1 MNAHFIDINI
11 LIEMDS
17 KPWIVSKD
25 NPNEPI
31 MKMEEYQFN
40 LFKSGIFQKQ
50 NNKLKFNGE
59 TFWLSNEFMNRLK
72 IACKKNKKDI
82 SNLAVSMQE
91 YLNPEITKDAKFK
104 INMDIIKSINNNE
117 DIYII
122 CSKNNRENYKY
133 QIEKLNENLKSTG
146 LHIKNFYFISE
157 TFYNRNDDEISYNK
171 IKLLL
176 QHLLGRKFEGNTITD
191 KEITKYSNIYYYDDN
206 KKSIQLSESINKIL
220 EKSLFNSN
228 KEFQSQ
234 VKNII
239 NSSDS
244 KLIIKEY
251 TNNKRNRFNETIVS
265 LEYPNIVKTFENFKY

>member
-25 NPNEPI
+25 NPNVPI

-104 INMDIIKSINNNE
+104 INMDIFKSINNNE

-133 QIEKLNENLKSTG
+133 QIEKLNENLKLMG

-157 TFYNRNDDEISYNK
+157 TFYNKNDDEISYNK

-206 KKSIQLSESINKIL
+206 KKSIKLSESINKIL

-228 KEFQSQ
+228 KELQSQ
-234 VKNII
+234 VKSII

-244 KLIIKEY
+244 KLIVREY
-251 TNNKRNRFNETIVS
+251 TNNKRNKFNETIVL
-265 LEYPNIVKTFENFKY
+265 LEYPNIIKTFENFKY

>member
-72 IACKKNKKDI
+72 IVCKKNKKDI

-104 INMDIIKSINNNE
+104 INMDIFKSINNNE

-122 CSKNNRENYKY
+122 CSKNNRENYKH

-206 KKSIQLSESINKIL
+206 KKSIKLSESINKIL

-244 KLIIKEY
+244 KLIVKEY

-265 LEYPNIVKTFENFKY
+265 LEYPNIIKTFENFKY